1 MKKLFMTLTLL
12 GFIFSFVACSDDDD
26 KKATYGDLPT
36 KAQTFLETHFGGNS
50 GILNITKDNDS
61 YDVIYDKFKIEF
73 DLDGEWDSIDGTIN
87 RQSNAIPST
96 VIALI
101 PSTIAEYV
109 AVNQAKQGIG
119 RLFLCT
125 HELFDSHPHIIID
138 HHIGNA
144 MYLGEEVT
152 VRFHEGQ
159 RILMTKEPGITSIT
173 VAEGKDSHIQSL
185 ELPSKIKLNFAPVE
199 LTSFSRRIITP
210 NKSLTA
216 LILL

>member
-1 MKKLFMTLTLL
+1 MTLTLL

-109 AVNQAKQGIG
+109 AVNYGEAKIIEVDREPWGYEID
-119 RLFLCT
+119 LDNNIDLK
-125 HELFDSHPHIIID
+125 FDLDGKFI
-138 HHIGNA
+138 
-144 MYLGEEVT
+144 
-152 VRFHEGQ
+152 
-159 RILMTKEPGITSIT
+159 
-173 VAEGKDSHIQSL
+173 GKD
-185 ELPSKIKLNFAPVE
+185 K
-199 LTSFSRRIITP
+199 
-210 NKSLTA
+210 
-216 LILL
+216 